1 MTFKNF
7 LFLFL
12 IGILISCA
20 SNNDKP
26 LKSEERVIFP
36 DNGRGCCD

>member
-1 MTFKNF
+1 MNFKTF

-12 IGILISCA
+12 IGTLLSCA
-20 SNNDKP
+20 SNRDKP
-26 LKSEERVIFP
+26 VKKEDQVIFP